1 MPEATFDAVSVV
13 APTWN
18 VSCPETVLEVKKRR
32 VAQRAGK
39 ERRINMVNSLD
50 FSIYGNPL

>member
-18 VSCPETVLEVKKRR
+18 VSCPETVLDVKKRKA
-32 VAQRAGK
+32 AQRIEK
-39 ERRINMVNSLD
+39 ERRIGMVNGLD
-50 FSIYGNPL
+50 FSRYGNRV

>member
-18 VSCPETVLEVKKRR
+18 VSCPETVLGVKKRR
-32 VAQRAGK
+32 AAQRAEK
-39 ERRINMVNSLD
+39 DRRINMVNGLD
-50 FSIYGNPL
+50 FSRYGNPL